1 MFLSSVYDDMS
12 YYDLSYRESGN
23 LDEAE
28 FPHTVKN
35 MCRSDVKMIS
45 AKGMLYRHEYMDYF
59 VENKIDLRNSEYF
72 LDMIVT
78 MMIR

>member
-1 MFLSSVYDDMS
+1 MS

-45 AKGMLYRHEYMDYF
+45 AKGMLYRHEYMDYLL
-59 VENKIDLRNSEYF
+59 KIR
-72 LDMIVT
+72 
-78 MMIR
+78 